1 MTHLLAH
8 GTYAC
13 GTVCSNQKIFPKDLK
28 GQLKQVG
35 NLLATWWRDKRA
47 IHMLLTN
54 ASQTM
59 EAVSRKS
66 KGGPIDKQT
75 PQCVE
80 IYNKNMEGV
89 DRQDQLRHFETSD
102 RGFHQRPTLPAKLL
116 NFMVRNYKRKE
127 ADGRKNYSQDPKME
141 EAFKLKWERR
151 CLHML
156 QQSILELAT
165 RRYGYAQQEK
175 TPSTPIRVGAQT
187 FIISSNKKWW
197 TARSPDLHHIIEQEM
212 VDC

>member
-13 GTVCSNQKIFPKDLK
+13 GTVCSNQKHFPKDLK
-28 GQLKQVG
+28 GQLKQIG

-59 EAVSRKS
+59 EAVSRNS

-89 DRQDQLRHFETSD
+89 DKQDQLRS
-102 RGFHQRPTLPAKLL
+102 
-116 NFMVRNYKRKE
+116 YYSI
-127 ADGRKNYSQDPKME
+127 GRKS
-141 EAFKLKWERR
+141 
-151 CLHML
+151 
-156 QQSILELAT
+156 
-165 RRYGYAQQEK
+165 
-175 TPSTPIRVGAQT
+175 
-187 FIISSNKKWW
+187 KKWW
-197 TARSPDLHHIIEQEM
+197 RCCFWFLVQIAVLNSYIMYKNMPRPPYTAEPMTHFHYIGETGAI
-212 VDC
+212 